1 MSFSNLIFYDTET
14 TGIQKDF
21 SQILQCGSVL
31 TDRNLRTIDEQNI
44 GCAPL
49 PWVIPQP
56 MAMLTNKK
64 VDLFNSNISHYQMMK
79 DIQSQW
85 KQWSA
90 QSPSVFITYNG
101 HAFDEELIRRQFFW
115 NLLEPYTT
123 NTNGN
128 GRLDLMLM
136 MHNIAA
142 LGCAP
147 LPWVIPQPM
156 AMLTNKKVDLFN
168 SNISHYQMMKDIQSQ
183 WKQWSAQSPS
193 VFITYNGHAFDEELI
208 RRQFF
213 WNLLEPYTTNTNGNG
228 RLDLMLMMHN
238 IAAFFSEE
246 IAIPLFEGGPGISYK
261 LEHLAQEHGIDAGD
275 AHDAIADCNLMIE
288 LCTIIQ
294 EKLPE
299 LFQSFIDTA
308 TKPGIKDLLYADEF
322 LALGEIHRR
331 HTFKY
336 PVVLCGND
344 ASRPN
349 EIVFFDLS
357 YDPDDI
363 LDLDY
368 AEINKL
374 VQSKGRDGP
383 LKKYKINKTI
393 PVCSHKLLKNSD
405 VFDIEFSELQRR
417 ADIIKA
423 DKDFQQKVSQSME
436 DRLMD
441 FPESEY
447 IEGTIYS
454 GGFPSYKD
462 KDLMQEFHLS
472 SDPTHLIKISR
483 NFEDE
488 RLRLFA
494 ERIICNQFSANIPN
508 DIQKRYQDLIT
519 QRNSDEGPWGS
530 LEKTLIQI
538 HKLLDERTE
547 QEDQQILLA
556 TKEKIESM
564 KIS

>member
-1 MSFSNLIFYDTET
+1 VPFNNLIFYDTET

-31 TDRNLRTIDEQNI
+31 TDKNLRAIDEQNI

-64 VDLFNSNISHYQMMK
+64 IDLFNSNISHYQMMK
-79 DIQSQW
+79 DIQMQW
-85 KQWSA
+85 KKWST

-101 HAFDEELIRRQFFW
+101 H
-115 NLLEPYTT
+115 
-123 NTNGN
+123 
-128 GRLDLMLM
+128 M
-136 MHNIAA
+136 
-142 LGCAP
+142 
-147 LPWVIPQPM
+147 
-156 AMLTNKKVDLFN
+156 
-168 SNISHYQMMKDIQSQ
+168 
-183 WKQWSAQSPS
+183 
-193 VFITYNGHAFDEELI
+193 FDEELI

-246 IAIPLFEGGPGISYK
+246 ISIPLFEGGPGISYK
-261 LEHLAQEHGIDAGD
+261 LEHLAHEHGIDAGD

-288 LCTIIQ
+288 LCVIIQ
-294 EKLPE
+294 KKLPD
-299 LFQSFIDTA
+299 LFQSFINTS
-308 TKPGIKDLLYADEF
+308 TKPGIKDLLYSDEF

-336 PVVLCGND
+336 PVVLCGSD

-349 EIVFFDLS
+349 EIAFFDLS
-357 YDPDDI
+357 YDPEDI

-393 PVCSHKLLKNSD
+393 PVCSHKLLTNSNA
-405 VFDIEFSELQRR
+405 FDIEFSELQRR
-417 ADIIKA
+417 ADTIKA
-423 DKDFQQKVSQSME
+423 DKDFQQKVSQAME

-441 FPESEY
+441 FPESEH

-454 GGFPSYKD
+454 GGFPSSRD
-462 KDLMQEFHLS
+462 KDLMQEFHIT
-472 SDPTHLIKISR
+472 SDPNHMIKISR

-494 ERIICNQFSANIPN
+494 ERIICNQFSVDIPD
-508 DIQKRYQDLIT
+508 DINKRYQDFIS
-519 QRNSDEGPWGS
+519 QRNSEEGPWGS
-530 LEKTLIQI
+530 VDKTLIQI
-538 HKLLDERTE
+538 EKLLDERTE
-547 QEDQQILLA
+547 DDEQKILLA
-556 TKEKIESM
+556 TKSKIESM
-564 KIS
+564 KVS